1 MTRGPEPTAP
11 AAPEGADPTVARLA
25 TLVAGLDTAVLVED
39 ERRLVVFANER
50 FCELFAVPV
59 PPSALNGSDCAS
71 AARAAAGLFVDPAG
85 FLTRVDAILAARQPV
100 RGDVLEMTDGRILE
114 RDYFPVVIDSHHRGN
129 AWQYRDVTDTQRAT
143 RELAD
148 LKRFYEQVLDALP
161 VELAVFDGEGRY
173 QFVSRHAV
181 SDPERRQW
189 MIGRTDLDYAKLRGF
204 PAELGQHR
212 AERLLEAIA
221 SKRGLRYEESLVD
234 REGRTR
240 YYSRFLTPILDAE
253 GRVTQVLGY
262 GLDISDQRRAELDGA
277 AERARKAAILDAA
290 NDAIITADAA
300 GHIIELNPITERMF
314 GFSREHLIGREAVA
328 LFIPPEFLEAAR
340 AEAREGRDFGRWH
353 GQMERTLQRADGT
366 RFEAEVEVLPIAM
379 PDGTRL
385 FTAYIRDLSERKQ
398 RAAEL
403 KAAKE
408 LAEQSAQAKQEFLA
422 NMSHELR
429 TPLNAVVGLTH
440 LLARTTLT
448 PDQGRYLEGI
458 RFSSDQLLSTINDIL
473 DLSKID
479 SGRIQFETV
488 PFEPVKMV
496 EGVVGSLRFGAEQ
509 KGLVLVS
516 VIDPAVPP
524 VLVGDPVRLNQVLL
538 NLVGNAV
545 KFTERG
551 SVTVT
556 VGVSR
561 RDGERVIVQF
571 AVTDSGI
578 GIAPDRLATIFEP
591 FSQGRTDTTR
601 RFGGTGLGLT
611 IVRQLVELQ
620 GGEIAVTSTPGQGS
634 CFTVTLAF
642 GVAEE
647 IPVPAANAAG
657 EVRLDG
663 VRILLVEDNEL
674 NQTVATELLAAAG
687 ADVVV
692 AASGLGALGRL
703 RSERFDVVLMDLQ
716 MPEMDGFEAT
726 IRIRRE
732 LGLSER
738 TLPILALSAAGL
750 VEERRRAEA
759 AGMNGFVGKPFRP
772 AELVARIAEQV
783 GRVVPT
789 PAVARPLGGGTG
801 LINRRMLDEYTYQ
814 DVDLARRVLGIF
826 ISTTPAKADQLRR
839 CFAEGRLR
847 DAADAAH
854 QLKSPAGFIG
864 AQTLWQLLNDV
875 EGAARADAV
884 AEADLEKLF
893 PLIDQVVAEA
903 ERVRKVL

>member
-1 MTRGPEPTAP
+1 M
-11 AAPEGADPTVARLA
+11 
-25 TLVAGLDTAVLVED
+25 
-39 ERRLVVFANER
+39 
-50 FCELFAVPV
+50 
-59 PPSALNGSDCAS
+59 
-71 AARAAAGLFVDPAG
+71 
-85 FLTRVDAILAARQPV
+85 
-100 RGDVLEMTDGRILE
+100 
-114 RDYFPVVIDSHHRGN
+114 
-129 AWQYRDVTDTQRAT
+129 
-143 RELAD
+143 
-148 LKRFYEQVLDALP
+148 
-161 VELAVFDGEGRY
+161 
-173 QFVSRHAV
+173 SRHAV
-181 SDPERRQW
+181 GDPDRRRW
-189 MIGRTDLDYAKLRGF
+189 MIGRTDLDYAKVRGF
-204 PAELGQHR
+204 PTDLAQR
-212 AERLLEAIA
+212 RYERLLTAIA
-221 SKRGLRYEESLVD
+221 SKQSLRYEESLVD
-234 REGRTR
+234 REGRPRFYT
-240 YYSRFLTPILDAE
+240 RFLTPILDAE
-253 GRVTQVLGY
+253 GNVTQVLGY
-262 GLDISDQRRAELDGA
+262 GLDITEQRRAEQEGA

-314 GFSREHLIGREAVA
+314 GFSREQLIGREAVA
-328 LFIPPEFLEAAR
+328 LFIPPEFVEAAR
-340 AEAREGRDFGRWH
+340 TEAREGRDFGRWQ

-366 RFEAEVEVLPIAM
+366 RFEAEVEVLPIEM

-385 FTAYIRDLSERKQ
+385 FTAYIRDLSERKL

-429 TPLNAVVGLTH
+429 TPLNAVVGMTH
-440 LLARTTLT
+440 LLARTSLT

-479 SGRIQFETV
+479 SGRIQFEAV

-516 VIDPAVPP
+516 VIDPGVPP

-556 VGVSR
+556 VGVTR
-561 RDGERVIVQF
+561 RDGDRVTVQF

-578 GIAPDRLATIFEP
+578 GIAADRIATIFEP

-634 CFTVTLAF
+634 CFSVTLGF

-674 NQTVATELLAAAG
+674 NQTVATELLAAVG
-687 ADVVV
+687 AEVIV

-783 GRVVPT
+783 GRVVAT
-789 PAVARPLGGGTG
+789 PAAARPAGGGTG

-839 CFAEGRLR
+839 CFAEGRMR

-864 AQTLWQLLNDV
+864 AQTLWQLLNEV
-875 EGAARADAV
+875 EGAARGGTV
-884 AEADLEKLF
+884 AEADLERLF